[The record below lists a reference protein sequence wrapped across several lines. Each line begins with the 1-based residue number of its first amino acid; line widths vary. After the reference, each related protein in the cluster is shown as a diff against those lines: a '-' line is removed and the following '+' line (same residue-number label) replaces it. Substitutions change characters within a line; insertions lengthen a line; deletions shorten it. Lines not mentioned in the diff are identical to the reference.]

1 MLLIYYDKIMIMIK
15 IIMILYNQQN
25 FRFVFFFSEHVEIQL
40 SGYQMVA

>member
-25 FRFVFFFSEHVEIQL
+25 FRFGFFSEHVEIQL